1 MNKILSICTPVFNKF
16 EFTKS
21 YLNDLSKLSNEHE
34 IIIVDNASTDQTES
48 YLKDSKEIIY
58 IRNNENKGF
67 AKASN
72 QAYAIS

>member
-48 YLKDSKEIIY
+48 YLKDSK
-58 IRNNENKGF
+58 
-67 AKASN
+67 
-72 QAYAIS
+72 